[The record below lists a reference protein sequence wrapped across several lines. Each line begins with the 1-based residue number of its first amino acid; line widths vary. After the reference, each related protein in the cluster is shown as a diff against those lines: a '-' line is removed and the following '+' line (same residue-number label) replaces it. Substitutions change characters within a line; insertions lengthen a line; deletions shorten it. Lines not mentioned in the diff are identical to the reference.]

1 MQIQHQKIEEGKKWL
16 YFALFSTLLWG
27 LVAHGYHFLQSS
39 FNHDSLAEFNGLAF
53 GNKLKMSLGRFL
65 VPLYR
70 NVFRTD
76 LTLPWLIGVLALLWL
91 GLAVF
96 LVLRI
101 FDIRSKGIAF
111 LTAGIFTVNTAV
123 MATAAS
129 YLHDFD
135 SNMLAVLCA
144 VMAVYLWRKVP
155 WGSLLGACFVTAL
168 LGIYQCSISIT
179 ITLAMFVCILD
190 LMRGEDC
197 LPVLKKGFQAIGMIL
212 LGGILYFVALQVVN
226 SVIGVSLESGNVNS
240 LDKIL
245 EMTPATII
253 SDTMGAYRDCFRR
266 LFQLLSP
273 YPEGVIKR
281 VTVLLAGIFLLSV
294 AVFLWDRKRSLGSK
308 LLCIALIVLLPLGM
322 NITYVLS
329 GGEVHDLMVFAL
341 WLSYLLPLLCSL
353 WLAERWK
360 NLRPKYFH
368 KLPQFISTVLVFLLL
383 YGNVQA
389 ANTLYLKKD
398 LEEKAFF
405 SLMTQVVY
413 DMEQVDG
420 YIRGTTPVVFAGRS
434 PLIQSVSG
442 TEDYTQLVG
451 VWHPGPIVLQEAIY
465 YQAYFNNILVRPAQ
479 MADYAAWHTML
490 KDPRVAEMPIYPEK
504 GSIALLDDTLVVHLG
519 G

>member
-16 YFALFSTLLWG
+16 YFSLLSTLLWG

-53 GNKLKMSLGRFL
+53 GNGLKISLGRFL

-101 FDIRSKGIAF
+101 FEIRSKGIAF

-155 WGSLLGACFVTAL
+155 WGSLPGACFVTAL

-212 LGGILYFVALQVVN
+212 LGGILYYIALQVVS

-245 EMTPATII
+245 KMTPASIL
-253 SDTMGAYRDCFRR
+253 SDTVGAYRDCYRR

-273 YPEGVIKR
+273 YPESVVR
-281 VTVLLAGIFLLSV
+281 RATVLLVGIFLLSV
-294 AVFLWDRKRSLGSK
+294 VVFLWDRRISLGSK
-308 LLCIALIVLLPLGM
+308 LLCIALIALLPLGM

-329 GGEVHDLMVFAL
+329 GGDVHDLMVLAL
-341 WLSYLLPLLCSL
+341 WLSYLLPLLCGL

-360 NLRPKYFH
+360 TRFPRYLH
-368 KLPQFISTVLVFLLL
+368 KLPQFISSILVFLLL

-398 LEEKAFF
+398 LEERAFF

-420 YIRGTTPVVFAGRS
+420 YVPGTTPVVFAGLS
-434 PLIQSVSG
+434 PHIQSVSG

-465 YQAYFNNILVRPAQ
+465 YQAYFNNILARPAQ
-479 MADYAAWHTML
+479 MADYATWHTML
-490 KDPRVAEMPIYPEK
+490 KDPRVAEMPIYPAK
-504 GSIALLDDTLVVHLG
+504 GSIAMLEDTLVVHLG